1 MSDAGMS
8 ETPIRPTCPNC
19 AAPAGDHFVSC
30 GRMRYWCY
38 KCWQTVEVTAWVPA
52 FNLLERAYMV
62 LLPVLQ

>member
-1 MSDAGMS
+1 
-8 ETPIRPTCPNC
+8 
-19 AAPAGDHFVSC
+19 
-30 GRMRYWCY
+30 MRYWCY